1 MGFTGDRRLEREWAD
16 REEGTMAANDP
27 VDARNLDRYDA
38 PTIEWTRVRDT
49 LNAGFRHTPWLA
61 TVNPDGTPH
70 VMPLGAL
77 WVDGNLYFT
86 SGAGTRKAKNLAH
99 NPRCVITGATHP
111 FDLVFEGE
119 AVKVTDDAKLQRI
132 ADEYAAG
139 GWAPTVRDGTFYAE
153 YSAPSA
159 GPPPWDL
166 YEVQPKTVFAI
177 GTAEP
182 YGATRFRF

>member
-1 MGFTGDRRLEREWAD
+1 
-16 REEGTMAANDP
+16 MAANDP
-27 VDARNLDRYDA
+27 VDARNLDRYEA
-38 PTIEWTRVRDT
+38 PTIEWARVRDT
-49 LNAGFRHTPWLA
+49 LNEGFTQGPGTGGPDRHTSWLA

-86 SGAGTRKAKNLAH
+86 SGAGTRKAKNLAR
-99 NPRCVITGATHP
+99 NPRCVITLATQP

-132 ADEYAAG
+132 ADEYASG
-139 GWAPTVRDGTFYAE
+139 GWTPTVRDGTFYAE

-166 YEVQPKTVFAI
+166 YEVQPQTVFAM

-182 YGATRFRF
+182 HGATRFRF

>member
-1 MGFTGDRRLEREWAD
+1 
-16 REEGTMAANDP
+16 MAANDP

-38 PTIEWTRVRDT
+38 PTIEWTRVRDR
-49 LNAGFRHTPWLA
+49 LNEGFTQAPGTGGPDRHTSWLA

-86 SGAGTRKAKNLAH
+86 SGAGTRKAKNLAR
-99 NPRCVITGATHP
+99 NPRCVITLATQP

-132 ADEYAAG
+132 ADAYASE

-166 YEVQPKTVFAI
+166 YEMQPTTVFAM

-182 YGATRFRF
+182 GGATRFRF